1 MIHPLGVIM
10 DASADNC
17 AAKATGRYKSN
28 QKVYLFCLACLLLP
42 PLIVIIGFYL
52 AEKPLV
58 ELASAAPTYVPVVV
72 LVTCTLLINNKVIKD
87 LKGCADVI
95 DGLQIENINLQW
107 ELDAYKNKNNELR
120 DRLLESESGRKEAE
134 RLAKQYWEMLPEDRR
149 KLAEDQCK
157 LEDSIEEMLELNS
170 PQHTS
175 SQRTSDHSRKIS
187 SCPRQ
192 QKYPPDVRTK

>member
-1 MIHPLGVIM
+1 MSNYALGAV
-10 DASADNC
+10 
-17 AAKATGRYKSN
+17 GRYKSN
-28 QKVYLFCLACLLLP
+28 QKFYTFSLVVLLLP
-42 PLIVIIGFYL
+42 PLIVIIGFYI
-52 AEKPLV
+52 AGKPLV

-107 ELDAYKNKNNELR
+107 ELDAYKNENNELR

-134 RLAKQYWEMLPEDRR
+134 RLTKQHWEMLPEDQR
-149 KLAEDQCK
+149 KLVEDQRK

-170 PQHTS
+170 
-175 SQRTSDHSRKIS
+175 QRTSDHSRNIS
-187 SCPRQ
+187 GCPRQ
-192 QKYPPDVRTK
+192 QEYPPDVRTR

>member
-1 MIHPLGVIM
+1 MNT
-10 DASADNC
+10 NC
-17 AAKATGRYKSN
+17 AVNAVRRYKSN

-42 PLIVIIGFYL
+42 PLIIIIGFYL

-107 ELDAYKNKNNELR
+107 ELDACKNENNDLR

-134 RLAKQYWEMLPEDRR
+134 RLAKRYWEMLPGDLR

-157 LEDSIEEMLELNS
+157 LEDAIEEMLELNS
-170 PQHTS
+170 SQHTS
-175 SQRTSDHSRKIS
+175 SQRTSDHSRNIS

-192 QKYPPDVRTK
+192 QEYPPDVRTR

>member
-1 MIHPLGVIM
+1 MNT
-10 DASADNC
+10 NC
-17 AAKATGRYKSN
+17 AVNAVSRYKSN

-42 PLIVIIGFYL
+42 PLIIIIGFYL

-107 ELDAYKNKNNELR
+107 ELDACRNENSE
-120 DRLLESESGRKEAE
+120 LLS
-134 RLAKQYWEMLPEDRR
+134 
-149 KLAEDQCK
+149 KLAEAEARAESYRK
-157 LEDSIEEMLELNS
+157 KIPKELLELEDAIKEMLELNS
-170 PQHTS
+170 SQDTS
-175 SQRTSDHSRKIS
+175 SGR
-187 SCPRQ
+187 
-192 QKYPPDVRTK
+192 